1 MDVRTERKI
10 DGISFS
16 FVNTAVI
23 GVGEVVHFQL
33 PGSYEKYKPFNAMMI
48 TNNSNEPIRVIV
60 NDNDVMNFW
69 VPSNTIIS
77 SEAYNIHRFTVANQG
92 AAAIAAEE
100 LHFVVSLRG
109 KQPEDLTQSLYK
121 GLKGWLF
128 G

>member
-23 GVGEVVHFQL
+23 AAGEAAHFQL
-33 PGSYEKYKPFNAMMI
+33 PGFYEKYKPFNAIMI
-48 TNNSNEPIRVIV
+48 TNNSNEPIRLVV
-60 NDNDVMNFW
+60 NDNDTMNFF

-77 SEAYNIHRFTVANQG
+77 SEAYHIHRFTLTNEG
-92 AAAIAAEE
+92 AAAIAADE
-100 LHFVVSLRG
+100 LHFVVSLSG
-109 KQPEDLTQSLYK
+109 KKPEDLTQSLYK